1 MEMKSKLVLVVE
13 YIPLVAKLQP
23 KYWSVISVRRKKA

>member
-1 MEMKSKLVLVVE
+1 MKSKLVLVVE